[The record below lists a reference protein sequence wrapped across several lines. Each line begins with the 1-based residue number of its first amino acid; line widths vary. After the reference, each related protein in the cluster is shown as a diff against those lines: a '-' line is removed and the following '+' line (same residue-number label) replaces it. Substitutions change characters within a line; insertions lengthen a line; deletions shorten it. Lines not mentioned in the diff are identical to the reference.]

1 MKKVLLTAMT
11 VLALTSASIFGMYG
25 YDGDS
30 WIDFLTDGN
39 QFRARMDQLG
49 FTLGN
54 GTIKGTFGFRADTGW
69 MGNIFSYNNGY
80 NSPVNNESSSFNP
93 TVSAGI
99 AYTSDMIGVG
109 VGYNF
114 TYIDRFV
121 QVHTPVVVLNAL
133 NNNLRLAIP
142 IQVAVSDK
150 GNYSSEH
157 LNGVVDGMKFT
168 GVGFN
173 NMELRYLTGID
184 AFNQI
189 RVYASY
195 KNNTWEHKDVAESK
209 SVYEEFGLQL
219 RLYFLRTQIGN
230 VTVNPYIRIDYNQLL
245 QGHEFDRNFIT
256 VANSYGNYYNNGV
269 FVNNNNEKQSD
280 IYDVSPFRVFVKPVL
295 SLAANSDIVSLY
307 FEPSLGYAVTSRKHK
322 DQGQVTT
329 HALNWGAYAEM
340 YVTPVQDLEWY
351 FEMDVNGNVTGQQGA
366 KANANLAP
374 VYFETTTGIT
384 WYLPSLDA
392 AQ

>member
-99 AYTSDMIGVG
+99 GYTSDIFGIGL
-109 VGYNF
+109 GYNF
-114 TYIDRFV
+114 TYIDRNL
-121 QVHTPVVVLNAL
+121 QVHTPVLAVNAL
-133 NNNLRLAIP
+133 NDSLQLVVPISIAIAENVNNIT
-142 IQVAVSDK
+142 
-150 GNYSSEH
+150 GT
-157 LNGVVDGMKFT
+157 KFT
-168 GVGFN
+168 GIGFN
-173 NMELRYLTGID
+173 NIEFRYTTGID

-189 RVYASY
+189 RLYASY
-195 KNNTWEHKDVAESK
+195 RNTEIDTGINKLLS
-209 SVYEEFGLQL
+209 EELALQL
-219 RLYFLRTQIGN
+219 RLYFLNTTIGN
-230 VTVNPYIRIDYNQLL
+230 VGVNP
-245 QGHEFDRNFIT
+245 FIKLEYST
-256 VANSYGNYYNNGV
+256 ALKGELTGDFLMADTYNNMSGISV
-269 FVNNNNEKQSD
+269 RQSD
-280 IYDVSPFRVFVKPVL
+280 IYDVNPYSLTITPVL
-295 SLAANSDIVSLY
+295 SLSASSDIVSLY
-307 FEPSLGYAVTSRKHK
+307 FEPSIGYTLYSEKTK
-322 DQGQVTT
+322 IEEQTTT

-374 VYFETTTGIT
+374 VSFETTTGIT
-384 WYLPSLDA
+384 WYLPSLGA